1 MYIMLSKK
9 FLFLPVLLLLL
20 VFASCNDNTPNP
32 VPNVP
37 INRSF
42 NIGAPENA
50 SLNAVGGYIIIPSEG
65 YGGLIVIRATYE
77 DMYAFDM
84 QCTND
89 PLDIAGRTTE
99 NGLLLE
105 CGKCGSQFISISGQ
119 VANGPASLPL
129 KGYKT
134 SFNGQIVYVTN

>member
-1 MYIMLSKK
+1 MLSKK
-9 FLFLPVLLLLL
+9 YLLFPLVSILLAL
-20 VFASCNDNTPNP
+20 ASCEDNTPSP
-32 VPNVP
+32 IPNVT

-50 SLNAVGGYIIIPSEG
+50 ALNAVGGYIIIPGEG
-65 YGGLIVIRATYE
+65 YGGLIVVRATYE

-89 PLDIAGRTTE
+89 PIDIAGRTTE

-105 CGKCGSQFISISGQ
+105 CGKCGSQFIAISGQ
-119 VANGPASLPL
+119 VAEGPASLPL